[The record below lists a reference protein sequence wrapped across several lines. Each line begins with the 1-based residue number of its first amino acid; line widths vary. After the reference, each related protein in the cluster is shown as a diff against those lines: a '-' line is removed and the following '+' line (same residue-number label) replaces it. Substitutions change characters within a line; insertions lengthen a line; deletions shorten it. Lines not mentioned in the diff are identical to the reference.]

1 MASPAGAVRLAD
13 ELALADALADAAGAV
28 LRRYFRSRMAVDDK
42 ADASPVTVADRE
54 AEAAMRRLIEAR
66 YPAHGILGEEYGE
79 TRIGADWIWVL
90 DPIDGTKSFI
100 SGVPLF
106 GTLIALLHHGAPV
119 LGVIDQPIS
128 GERWRGSAGASSTLN
143 GAAIRTRRCADLAAA
158 SLFAT
163 APDMFAGPDAIAFQ
177 RLQSRVKLT
186 RFGSDCYAYGLLASG
201 FIDCVVE
208 ACLKPYDYC
217 AMAPIIEGAGG
228 AASDWQGRPLG
239 LASDGRVVCA
249 GDPSLHETVRAALN
263 G

>member
-1 MASPAGAVRLAD
+1 MTRPAGALQLTD
-13 ELALADALADAAGAV
+13 QLALAEALADAAGAV
-28 LRRYFRSRMAVDDK
+28 IRRYFRSTMTVDDK

-66 YPAHGILGEEYGE
+66 FPTHGILGEEYGE
-79 TRIGADWIWVL
+79 TRTGADWIWVL

-106 GTLIALLHHGAPV
+106 GTLIALLHQGVPV
-119 LGVIDQPIS
+119 LGIIDQPIS
-128 GERWRGSAGASSTLN
+128 RERWRGSAGAPSTLN

-163 APDMFAGPDAIAFQ
+163 APDMFAGDDSVAFR
-177 RLQSRVKLT
+177 RLQGSVKLT
-186 RFGSDCYAYGLLASG
+186 RFGSDCYAYGLLAAG

-208 ACLKPYDYC
+208 ASLKPYDYC
-217 AMAPIIEGAGG
+217 AMVPIIEGAGG
-228 AASDWQGRPLG
+228 AASDWQGKPLG
-239 LASDGRVVCA
+239 LASDGRVACA
-249 GDPSLHETVRAALN
+249 GDKSLHEAVRAVLN